1 MVNNMWSEQELISK
15 RNQALWRS
23 IKNFG
28 DPSLEDEFKETCFAL
43 SNNTL
48 IKRKFI
54 ETVNNAQ
61 DKIVYRE
68 HVGKMMSLT

>member
-1 MVNNMWSEQELISK
+1 MVHKMWSEQELISK

-28 DPSLEDEFKETCFAL
+28 DPLLQDKFKDSCFAL

-48 IKRKFI
+48 VKRKYI
-54 ETVNNAQ
+54 ETVNNTQ
-61 DKIVYRE
+61 NKNVYRE
-68 HVGKMMSLT
+68 IAETRILT